1 LNGQLISADTGTN
14 TSSAEPTMIIST
26 DMLASAPPPNK
37 LALMIP
43 NSPEEHFLTAQNSA
57 FWLAMAF
64 AGLVALI
71 LSWMCSNMI
80 LKPIKILTQVANHM
94 EQGDLNERVNIRTK
108 TEIGM
113 LAHAF
118 NTMAESLER
127 QEELR
132 RNLVSD
138 VAHEL
143 RTPLTNIRG
152 YLEALQDQVIEP
164 SRETL
169 SSLYEEALLLTRL
182 VADLQD

>member
-1 LNGQLISADTGTN
+1 
-14 TSSAEPTMIIST
+14 
-26 DMLASAPPPNK
+26 
-37 LALMIP
+37 
-43 NSPEEHFLTAQNSA
+43 
-57 FWLAMAF
+57 
-64 AGLVALI
+64 
-71 LSWMCSNMI
+71 
-80 LKPIKILTQVANHM
+80 
-94 EQGDLNERVNIRTK
+94 
-108 TEIGM
+108 
-113 LAHAF
+113 
-118 NTMAESLER
+118 

-182 VADLQD
+182 VAALQDLSLAESGHLCLVRRPIAIDDMISKALSALQPQAASKRISFYVDIPPYVPSVGADP